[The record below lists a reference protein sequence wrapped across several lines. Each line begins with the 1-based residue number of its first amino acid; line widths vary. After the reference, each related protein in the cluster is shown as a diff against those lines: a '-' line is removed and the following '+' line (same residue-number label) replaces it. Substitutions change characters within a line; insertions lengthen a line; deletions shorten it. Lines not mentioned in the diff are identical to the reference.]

1 MKYFLLVQVLEKLSD
16 STKKFLQRSH
26 FPLHLK
32 QPCISVYMVR
42 RGRAKITLMFLAL
55 LKEGMIDPFG
65 NILAR
70 EGELSMRCRWE
81 YRIFPMLG
89 KEGL

>member
-1 MKYFLLVQVLEKLSD
+1 
-16 STKKFLQRSH
+16 
-26 FPLHLK
+26 
-32 QPCISVYMVR
+32 
-42 RGRAKITLMFLAL
+42 MFLAL

-65 NILAR
+65 KILAK
-70 EGELSMRCRWE
+70 EGELSMRCRWK